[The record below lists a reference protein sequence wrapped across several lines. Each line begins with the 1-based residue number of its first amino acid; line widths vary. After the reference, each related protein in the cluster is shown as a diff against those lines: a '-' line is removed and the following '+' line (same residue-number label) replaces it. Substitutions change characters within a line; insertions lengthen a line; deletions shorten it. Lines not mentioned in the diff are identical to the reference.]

1 MQFVN
6 RTEELASL
14 ESEYRRK
21 GGSFVVMYG
30 RRRTGKTTLIRKFIE
45 NKHALYFLADK
56 QLEQQQQQQFKE
68 QLASFTNDKLLQS
81 LKINHWDQ
89 LFNFLDQYAAK
100 HKGKKLVVVLDE
112 FQYLAGSNPAFAS
125 MLQRYWD
132 NQLQTKN
139 IMLVICGS
147 LISMMWKHALSY
159 NAPLFGR
166 RTAQLHIHPFR
177 YEHVF
182 PFLKEKNEIE
192 KLEFYGLC
200 GGIPRYLLE
209 MHPSK
214 SLMQNI
220 REQILDRN
228 KMLFSEPRFIL
239 NDELTETSTY
249 FSILQTI
256 AAGNHKIGNIS
267 AALGLPNNS
276 ITSHLDR
283 LRELDLVERTAPVTE
298 RYPEKSRKGLY
309 VIKDF
314 YFRFWFRYIFP
325 FLSEI
330 EMGNVQLVI
339 SRIQN
344 DLSQYTAVIF
354 EEVCRQMIFRFSPFP
369 VQKIGRHWDKDVEID
384 VVALNETDKK
394 ILFGECKWT
403 NQKVDVRILNELKR
417 KAATVDWHVGKRKEY
432 FILFS
437 KNGFAADVIAIAKK
451 DSSIILI
458 DWQNLHALRLKN
470 RK

>member
-1 MQFVN
+1 MEFVN

-30 RRRTGKTTLIRKFIE
+30 RRRTGKTTLIRKFIA
-45 NKHALYFLADK
+45 NKSALYFLADN
-56 QLEQQQQQQFKE
+56 QLEQQQQQKFKE
-68 QLASFTNDKLLQS
+68 QLAAFTGDKLLQS
-81 LKINHWDQ
+81 ITINHWDQ
-89 LFNFLDQYAAK
+89 LFDYIEQLTEK
-100 HKGKKLVVVLDE
+100 RKGKKLVVIIDE
-112 FQYLAGSNPAFAS
+112 FQYLAAGNPAFPS

-132 NQLQTKN
+132 NQLQTRN

-147 LISMMWKHALSY
+147 LISMMFRYALSY

-166 RTAQLHIHPFR
+166 RTAQLHLHPFR
-177 YEHVF
+177 YEHVY
-182 PFLKEKNEIE
+182 PFLKEKNQVE

-214 SLMQNI
+214 TILQNI
-220 REQILDRN
+220 REQLLDRN
-228 KMLFSEPRFIL
+228 KMLYSEPRFIL

-256 AAGNHKIGNIS
+256 AAGNHKIGNI
-267 AALGLPNNS
+267 AASLGLPNNS

-298 RYPEKSRKGLY
+298 KYPEKSRRGLY

-314 YFRFWFRYIFP
+314 FFRFWFRYVFP
-325 FLSEI
+325 FQSEI
-330 EMGNVQLVI
+330 EMGNVQLVLG
-339 SRIQN
+339 RIQQ
-344 DLSQYTAVIF
+344 DLNQYTSVIF
-354 EEVCRQMIFRFSPFP
+354 EEVCRQMIVHFAPFA
-369 VQKIGRHWDKDVEID
+369 VQKSGRHWDKDTEID
-384 VVALNETDKK
+384 IVSVNDAEKK
-394 ILFGECKWT
+394 ILFGECKWS
-403 NQKVDVRILNELKR
+403 NQRVDFRILNELKK
-417 KAATVDWHVGKRKEY
+417 KAATVDWHAGKRLEY

-437 KNGFAADVIAIAKK
+437 KSGFTADLLAFSKK
-451 DSSIILI
+451 DRSVILV
-458 DWQNLHALRLKN
+458 DWQHLPAIR
-470 RK
+470 RKR